1 MLSGVVLLLLRH
13 YCILGTLPGVV
24 DCFLVYPHPLPSE
37 RIILLLVVLVI
48 EAGLP
53 VELGGLYVV
62 EGRGKVHIHVCLDD
76 ANGVVLVFGLDLE
89 DVDIKLLAKNLNGNG
104 VFLVQ
109 TGEVPQLILQNGL
122 GIVEFDEL
130 GLMGLQLDHVAN
142 VPETFLE
149 VRDQGHG
156 GRTPWLGEF
165 QHFEHPRRNVAQSF
179 LRHELQH
186 SAIRHLRT
194 VLQAEHQGIFV
205 FGTQQRV
212 QLVQR

>member
-1 MLSGVVLLLLRH
+1 MPPGVVLLLLGH
-13 YCILGTLPGVV
+13 YRVLGALPGVV
-24 DCFLVYPHPLPSE
+24 DCFLVYPHSLASE
-37 RIILLLVVLVI
+37 RVVLLLVLLVV

-53 VELGGLYVV
+53 IKLGGLYVV
-62 EGRGKVHIHVCLDD
+62 EGRGEVDVDVGLDD
-76 ANGVVLVFGLDLE
+76 ADGVVLVFGLDLE
-89 DVDIKLLAKNLNGNG
+89 NVNFKLLAENLDGDG

-109 TGEVPQLILQNGL
+109 TGEVPQLVLQNGL
-122 GIVEFDEL
+122 GVVELDEL

-142 VPETFLE
+142 VAETFLE

-186 SAIRHLRT
+186 SAVRHLRT
-194 VLQAEHQGIFV
+194 VLQAEHQRVFV
-205 FGTQQRV
+205 F
-212 QLVQR
+212 